1 MATQKYF
8 YKGRDLIKLRKQI
21 LNLIITLIFS
31 LLGIF
36 SFFISPSY
44 SLGWQDEEWL
54 EAGCPK
60 NVLGNWEADNPANT
74 NLKSMSFGKKEI
86 TYTSKNNGTQKF
98 GIINSSFV
106 SKNQFVKM
114 KIQPP
119 NDEKE
124 TIIKIRPHLVHIDS
138 NEEKQSPNC
147 MIKVFSFN
155 TEKHAKTDRY
165 SEWNIFRLK
174 RLLPK

>member
-8 YKGRDLIKLRKQI
+8 YKGRDLVKLRNQI
-21 LNLIITLIFS
+21 LNLIITLIFC
-31 LLGIF
+31 LAGIF

-44 SLGWQDEEWL
+44 SLSWQDEEWL

-60 NVLGNWEADNPANT
+60 NVSGNWEADNPAIT

-86 TYTSKNNGTQKF
+86 TYTSKNNETQKF

-124 TIIKIRPHLVHIDS
+124 TIIKIRPHLVNIYS
-138 NEEKQSPNC
+138 NGKKQTPNC

-174 RLLPK
+174 NY

>member
-8 YKGRDLIKLRKQI
+8 YKGRDLVKLRNQI
-21 LNLIITLIFS
+21 LNLVITLIFC
-31 LLGIF
+31 LAGIF

-44 SLGWQDEEWL
+44 SLSWQDEEWL

-60 NVLGNWEADNPANT
+60 SVSGNWEADNPT
-74 NLKSMSFGKKEI
+74 TTKLKSMSFGKKEI
-86 TYTSKNNGTQKF
+86 TYTSKNNETRKF
-98 GIINSSFV
+98 EIINSSFV

-124 TIIKIRPHLVHIDS
+124 TIIKIRPHLVNIDS
-138 NEEKQSPNC
+138 NGKKQTPNC

-174 RLLPK
+174 NY